1 MARTYAELNTNLN
14 TNQSTLVDQLNG
26 RQGDAN
32 REVFFQ
38 IKDGTSPFNLEGKT
52 IALFAKDAQ
61 GVIKATSTINDQ
73 TGISVGRFSMII
85 PKEFYQASGAVED
98 AYIQISYSD
107 KVISTIPVSFQVIA
121 NTMIVTQTQS
131 QIFIDSVQSLIDDTN
146 QRLSTTTTS
155 LTSVENAVEALKVTI
170 GNLNDQYNSDL
181 FAKKANDNEFKGVNT
196 FDQKIVAPNG
206 LQGKAD
212 SATQADN
219 ATHANSADSAKNAD
233 VANSL
238 NPANNQTV
246 NDLTVNGNLK
256 VNPRQKVYHAQVTLQ
271 PNLQVDLYRIGT
283 LVKANFG
290 GRGVTI
296 SPWSLFDGSIPVG
309 FRPSFG
315 TSIKFVI
322 DANLHDMNLG
332 EDGRIYNRWNDGNNS
347 GGTYHD
353 ADGSD
358 IWFTK
363 DDYPE

>member
-1 MARTYAELNTNLN
+1 MKHIFKGMAND
-14 TNQSTLVDQLNG
+14 SID
-26 RQGDAN
+26 
-32 REVFFQ
+32 
-38 IKDGTSPFNLEGKT
+38 
-52 IALFAKDAQ
+52 
-61 GVIKATSTINDQ
+61 TINNNFDELAD
-73 TGISVGRFSMII
+73 
-85 PKEFYQASGAVED
+85 PK
-98 AYIQISYSD
+98 
-107 KVISTIPVSFQVIA
+107 
-121 NTMIVTQTQS
+121 
-131 QIFIDSVQSLIDDTN
+131 
-146 QRLSTTTTS
+146 R
-155 LTSVENAVEALKVTI
+155 
-170 GNLNDQYNSDL
+170 
-181 FAKKANDNEFKGVNT
+181 
-196 FDQKIVAPNG
+196 
-206 LQGKAD
+206 
-212 SATQADN
+212 
-219 ATHANSADSAKNAD
+219 D
-233 VANSL
+233 V
-238 NPANNQTV
+238 TV